1 MKLTGVQQFQSI
13 VHMSE
18 KMKIVIIDDHA
29 LFRRSLRVLVDLFAR
44 YRVIFDAANGRDFIL
59 QLDKNN
65 LPDIVLMD
73 INMSVMD
80 GYQTTVWLKDN
91 YPDVKVLALSTMD
104 AETAIIKMIKSGAR
118 GYILKDA
125 EPEELKMALDEME
138 RVGYFY
144 NDLVTRKVMGTIH
157 ALLESD
163 SELNL
168 FIKLNP
174 REIDFL
180 KLSCT
185 EMSYKEI
192 ADQLSV
198 SVRTV
203 EGYRDALCSKLNL
216 KTRVGLAVYAIRNN
230 ICG

>member
-1 MKLTGVQQFQSI
+1 MT
-13 VHMSE
+13 E
-18 KMKIVIIDDHA
+18 KIRIVIVDDHA

-44 YRVIFDAANGRDFIL
+44 YHVIFDAANGRDFIA
-59 QLDKNN
+59 QLDENS

-73 INMSVMD
+73 INMPIMD
-80 GYQTTVWLKDN
+80 GYQTTDWLKDK
-91 YPDVKVLALSTMD
+91 YPGIRVLALSTMD
-104 AETAIIKMIKSGAR
+104 AENAIIKMIKSGAR

-144 NDLVTRKVMGTIH
+144 NELVTRKVMGSIRSLT
-157 ALLESD
+157 ESN

-168 FIKLNP
+168 FVKLSQ
-174 REIDFL
+174 RELDFL

-192 ADQLSV
+192 ADQMTV

-216 KTRVGLAVYAIRNN
+216 KTRVGLAVYALRNK
-230 ICG
+230 ISG